1 MSASDVEQSNKLT
14 NKRRYEVTVR
24 AGSGITTAHRLLWDG
39 KYLSVNAAID
49 DERSRQTLLTCT
61 EVAE

>member
-1 MSASDVEQSNKLT
+1 MSSSDVEQSNKLT
-14 NKRRYEVTVR
+14 NKRQYEVTVR
-24 AGSGITTAHRLLWDG
+24 AGSGITTANRLLWDG

-49 DERSRQTLLTCT
+49 DERRRQTLLTCT